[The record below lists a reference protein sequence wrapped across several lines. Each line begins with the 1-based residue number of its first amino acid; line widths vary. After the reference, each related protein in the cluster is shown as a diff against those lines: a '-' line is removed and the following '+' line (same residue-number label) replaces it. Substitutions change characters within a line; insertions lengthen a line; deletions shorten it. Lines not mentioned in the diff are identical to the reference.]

1 MLFCA
6 ANRRPFTALW
16 LSSKRKAGQFGPAL
30 FAALGVFFLTPGLAP
45 ALAQQ
50 TDAAPQPSEQEKV
63 WQPSAVPEPVPV
75 QETPAASP
83 PAGDAPVAEN
93 AAPEP
98 PPAFEDYPTVRLQ
111 SLDKVTARTMT
122 FQARVGA
129 TVKFG
134 PIYIKTRSCRKPPIA
149 EKPEAAAFLQIW
161 EDNIKTGEPRW
172 IFSGWMFASSPALS
186 AMDHPIYDVWVLDCI
201 ADPAT
206 SPPAPDTAAP
216 EEPEKKDDRTDKK
229 G

>member
-6 ANRRPFTALW
+6 ANCRPFSAPQ
-16 LSSKRKAGQFGPAL
+16 LSSKRKARRFGAAF
-30 FAALGVFFLTPGLAP
+30 FATLGVLFLTSASSPV
-45 ALAQQ
+45 LAQQ
-50 TDAAPQPSEQEKV
+50 TGQETRV

-75 QETPAASP
+75 QETPEAAP
-83 PAGDAPVAEN
+83 PAGDAPVTEN

-134 PIYIKTRSCRKPPIA
+134 PLYIKTRACRKPPVA

-161 EDNIKTGEPRW
+161 ENNVKTGEPHW

-186 AMDHPIYDVWVLDCI
+186 AMDHPIYDVWVLDCV
-201 ADPAT
+201 ADPAAE
-206 SPPAPDTAAP
+206 SPAPETAAP
-216 EEPEKKDDRTDKK
+216 VEKDGKDDKK
-229 G
+229 E